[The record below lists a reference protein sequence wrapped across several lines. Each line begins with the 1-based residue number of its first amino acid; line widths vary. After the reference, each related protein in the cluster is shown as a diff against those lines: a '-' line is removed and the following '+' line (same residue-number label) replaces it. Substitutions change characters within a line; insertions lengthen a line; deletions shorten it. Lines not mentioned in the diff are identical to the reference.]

1 MKYTKQD
8 IKEMDQRYRAHFIN
22 SLSGFKSANLVGTRG
37 LNGLDNLCIVSSVVH
52 LGADPALLAFI
63 NRPHTVE
70 RHTLE
75 NIIETGC
82 YTLNQV
88 NQSIY
93 PKAHHTAARYERE
106 ESEFEKAGLS
116 PLNLDFPAPYV
127 AESAIRLG
135 MRLVEQVNLAVNNTI
150 MIIGE
155 IDEIHIKSTD
165 WIEDDGKVC
174 IESAQTVCVSGLDGY
189 HTTNT
194 LERLAYAKPIK

>member
-93 PKAHHTAARYERE
+93 PKAHHTAARYER
-106 ESEFEKAGLS
+106 
-116 PLNLDFPAPYV
+116 
-127 AESAIRLG
+127 
-135 MRLVEQVNLAVNNTI
+135 
-150 MIIGE
+150 
-155 IDEIHIKSTD
+155 
-165 WIEDDGKVC
+165 
-174 IESAQTVCVSGLDGY
+174 
-189 HTTNT
+189 
-194 LERLAYAKPIK
+194 